1 MTISPTTVILLALA
15 AGAGG
20 VILGAALARYGG
32 EREAEFCTSG
42 SAASGRK
49 KRKASKMTGP
59 VDWPTLILIVGAIV
73 ISGGII
79 LSMVRWVYAD
89 SNNTRAEISRVA
101 SELRDNM
108 SRVREDIAN
117 RYVSVET
124 HSLVTKTVERAIEDL
139 KTENRN
145 ALNALADRIDTALI
159 ALTTALKPPQK

>member
-1 MTISPTTVILLALA
+1 
-15 AGAGG
+15 
-20 VILGAALARYGG
+20 
-32 EREAEFCTSG
+32 
-42 SAASGRK
+42 
-49 KRKASKMTGP
+49 MTGP

-117 RYVSVET
+117 RYVSIET

-145 ALNALADRIDTALI
+145 ALSNLADRIDTALI
-159 ALTTALKPPQK
+159 ALTMALKPPQK